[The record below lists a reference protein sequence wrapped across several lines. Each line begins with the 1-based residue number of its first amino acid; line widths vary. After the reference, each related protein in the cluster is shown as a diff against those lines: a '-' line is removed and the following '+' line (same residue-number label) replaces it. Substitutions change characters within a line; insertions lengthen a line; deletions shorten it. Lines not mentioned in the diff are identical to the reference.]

1 MKLKFLEDGT
11 CKTFSVND
19 SEDWVMRQSMPGMLA
34 ETGYDFVWYQFTDDG
49 WVSVSK
55 VSGKDASEQH
65 KYEAVYQKALVTP
78 AVTQLQLKALR
89 QRLNEGIEKAIKAIE
104 AFEKEASKKK

>member
-1 MKLKFLEDGT
+1 MELKFLEDGT
-11 CKTFSVND
+11 CKTFAIDGND
-19 SEDWVMRQSMPGMLA
+19 DQWVMRLSIAGMKE

-65 KYEAVYQKALVTP
+65 KYETVYQKGLA
-78 AVTQLQLKALR
+78 
-89 QRLNEGIEKAIKAIE
+89 
-104 AFEKEASKKK
+104 